1 MLGGNQTMKMYWIKY
16 LPSNK
21 NLSMKKI
28 ILTLIFSAVIITLSG
43 CASSNNPP
51 VKKSNT
57 GICHKEGT
65 LFYKNTKNFTPY
77 DSIEECLNSG
87 GRLPKK

>member
-1 MLGGNQTMKMYWIKY
+1 MF
-16 LPSNK
+16 
-21 NLSMKKI
+21 
-28 ILTLIFSAVIITLSG
+28 ILAFVFSG
-43 CASSNNPP
+43 CLISGGPV

-65 LFYKNTKNFTPY
+65 LFYKNTKNFTAY
-77 DSIEECLNSG
+77 NSIDECLNSG

>member
-1 MLGGNQTMKMYWIKY
+1 
-16 LPSNK
+16 
-21 NLSMKKI
+21 MKKI
-28 ILTLIFSAVIITLSG
+28 CYIILLFVFILLFSG
-43 CASSNNPP
+43 CGSQNGNPP

-65 LFYKNTKNFTPY
+65 LFYKNTKNFTSY
-77 DSIEECLNSG
+77 DSIDECLNSG